1 MELRLLH
8 AVAHRQTWY
17 GRWGFL
23 FGRGGFAIGK
33 QASACPSLRHGTS
46 CEMIRISSR
55 LRVAMW
61 IINDAETQSYDAA

>member
-8 AVAHRQTWY
+8 AVANRQTWY

-33 QASACPSLRHGTS
+33 QVSTCPSLRHGTS
-46 CEMIRISSR
+46 CEMTWVSRSPAFVMRII
-55 LRVAMW
+55 V
-61 IINDAETQSYDAA
+61 DAGTESTA